1 MSWLISLLT
10 GGLGSLVSGVLT
22 PYLNY
27 KSQTADVDLQGFK
40 TATGTDE
47 KAYEA
52 YLAYRTQME
61 SLRAAET
68 SWWGPKI
75 CLMIVAGPACLH
87 VALVFLDSSFTF
99 WTGHYGALGIAKLPP
114 DYFDFE
120 QRVITFLFGAAVA
133 GPMASAASAW
143 MHRR

>member
-1 MSWLISLLT
+1 MTWLISLIT

-47 KAYEA
+47 KAYET

-68 SWWGPKI
+68 SWWGPKL
-75 CLMIVAGPACLH
+75 CLMMVAVPACLH
-87 VALVFLDSSFTF
+87 VGLVFLDSSFTF
-99 WTGHYGALGIAKLPP
+99 GAGHYGSLGIAQLPAA
-114 DYFDFE
+114 YFDFE
-120 QRVITFLFGAAVA
+120 QRVIEFLFGAAVA

-143 MHRR
+143 LHRR